1 MNFAFSL
8 PALLPE
14 EGKGALF
21 CPQKKRPLLERSL
34 FLYQV
39 VYYLDM
45 GSFSGDLVF
54 RLENQILSTLVV
66 PSSASYSF
74 R

>member
-14 EGKGALF
+14 EGKDALF